1 MSTDLFLPCFTL
13 FAFSGAFLWLVGA
26 AAFFREDWPESPY
39 CAPWLGYGILVGVL
53 QVVHLFSPITLAV
66 SILVLATASVLAS
79 VVLIARWLKKR
90 PDRKSIRRW
99 VTFFILLAVIALLTF
114 VPVFNCCTKEVFPY
128 DLGLYYLQTIR
139 WTETYPIVRGL
150 VNLQPHLGFNQSAF
164 LVASVFDSL
173 APNRWGI
180 FLIGALLPWLGL
192 SLSAFAMLRM
202 AIFLFRREA
211 GPPIEIAYAVV
222 LARMDFRFARKQHLG
237 CFAQQHLIL
246 PDAPFLPDL
255 FVLHRF
261 PLGRGAEPEV
271 ERDALRRSA
280 LSLRKLE

>member
-1 MSTDLFLPCFTL
+1 MSAGYFLPCFAL
-13 FAFSGAFLWLVGA
+13 FALSGIFLWLAGA
-26 AAFFREDWPESPY
+26 AAFCRENRLESLY
-39 CAPWLGYGILVGVL
+39 SAPWLGFGILVGVL
-53 QVVHLFSPITLAV
+53 QLTHLFSPINRNAST
-66 SILVLATASVLAS
+66 IVLAMVSVPASAIWLARLLRMRPNRRS
-79 VVLIARWLKKR
+79 VVRW
-90 PDRKSIRRW
+90 
-99 VTFFILLAVIALLTF
+99 TMLLALLGVVAF
-114 VPVFNCCTKEVFPY
+114 LAFIPVFNCCTKEVFPY
-128 DLGLYYLQTIR
+128 ELGLYYLQAIR
-139 WTETYPIVRGL
+139 WTETFPIVRGL

-211 GPPIEIAYAVV
+211 GPPIEIAYAVSLPAWIFV
-222 LARMDFRFARKQHLG
+222 VARKQHLG
-237 CFAQQHLIL
+237 CIAQQHLIL

-261 PLGRGAEPEV
+261 PLGRGTEPKV
-271 ERDALRRSA
+271 GRDALRRSA